1 MLMTS
6 KIIITGGL
14 GYIGSHTIVELKDNV
29 DEFIVI
35 DDLSNSDI
43 SIIDRLYKI
52 TKKKIVHI
60 NESINNENKLKEIF
74 KVHQPDSVMHFAG
87 LKSVQ
92 EGELYPEEYFHTN
105 VIGTECLLN
114 ALKSFNCSH
123 FIFSSSA
130 TVYGNPEYLPY
141 DEEHPTNPINNY
153 GRTKLEAEKLIHDW
167 SIDNN
172 VSSLSLR
179 YFNPVGAHESGI
191 LGEKPQGIPNNLM
204 PYILEVISGN
214 LKTLNI
220 YGDDYDTKDGTG
232 ERDYIHITDLAKA
245 HIAALEYVKNNNI
258 NDILNIGTGES
269 ISVLDIINTFEKSL
283 NTNINYTITKRRDG
297 DLPKYYAKTNKA
309 HNYLKWK
316 AHKSLIDMCADSLR
330 WQKNYNKE

>member
-1 MLMTS
+1 MTS

-14 GYIGSHTIVELKDNV
+14 GYIGSHTIVELRDSV
-29 DEFIVI
+29 DEFVII
-35 DDLSNSDI
+35 DDLSNSNV
-43 SIIDRLYKI
+43 SIIDRLKNL
-52 TKKKIVHI
+52 TKKKIIHI
-60 NESINNENKLKEIF
+60 NESVNNENELMEIF
-74 KVHQPDSVMHFAG
+74 KIHHPDSVMHFAG

-92 EGELYPEEYFHTN
+92 EGELYPDEYFHTN
-105 VIGTECLLN
+105 VTGTASLLN
-114 ALKSFNCSH
+114 ALKEFNCSH

-153 GRTKLEAEKLIHDW
+153 GRTKLSAEQLIYDW
-167 SIDNN
+167 SLKNN

-179 YFNPVGAHESGI
+179 YFNPVGAHESGLI
-191 LGEKPQGIPNNLM
+191 GEMPKGIPNNLM

-214 LKTLNI
+214 IETLNV

-245 HIAALEYVKNNNI
+245 HVAALNYVYKI
-258 NDILNIGTGES
+258 HTNDILNIGTGES
-269 ISVLDIINTFEKSL
+269 ISVLDIINTFKNSL
-283 NTNINYTITKRRDG
+283 NTNINYKIVKRREG
-297 DLPKYYAKTNKA
+297 DLPKYYAKTDKA
-309 HNYLKWK
+309 HEYLKWK
-316 AHKSLIDMCADSLR
+316 AHKSLIDMCTDSLK

>member
-1 MLMTS
+1 MTS

-114 ALKSFNCSH
+114 ALKSF
-123 FIFSSSA
+123 
-130 TVYGNPEYLPY
+130 GKPL
-141 DEEHPTNPINNY
+141 
-153 GRTKLEAEKLIHDW
+153 LIKT
-167 SIDNN
+167 
-172 VSSLSLR
+172 
-179 YFNPVGAHESGI
+179 SG
-191 LGEKPQGIPNNLM
+191 
-204 PYILEVISGN
+204 
-214 LKTLNI
+214 
-220 YGDDYDTKDGTG
+220 
-232 ERDYIHITDLAKA
+232 
-245 HIAALEYVKNNNI
+245 
-258 NDILNIGTGES
+258 
-269 ISVLDIINTFEKSL
+269 
-283 NTNINYTITKRRDG
+283 
-297 DLPKYYAKTNKA
+297 
-309 HNYLKWK
+309 
-316 AHKSLIDMCADSLR
+316 
-330 WQKNYNKE
+330 